1 MVIFWI
7 LFHIFLK
14 PFKTIGCRSCF
25 FRICPSRP
33 NYILPVRIRQPFF
46 SVSARITEM
55 KCQKICHFLL
65 FLLDSIIGDKI
76 INIIS
81 LLIHIPNP
89 VSSFFP
95 RNDTV
100 KVSSCRV
107 ASSDTDTIVV
117 VPDTDFLTIYGKSF
131 SSSTIFLFQEALHF
145 FIIQT
150 FNQSCCNMKQ
160 CIFLSASRAE
170 NIIYHFI
177 GNKKSG
183 WLFQCSCR
191 FPYFS

>member
-1 MVIFWI
+1 MECN
-7 LFHIFLK
+7 K
-14 PFKTIGCRSCF
+14 IGHF
-25 FRICPSRP
+25 
-33 NYILPVRIRQPFF
+33 
-46 SVSARITEM
+46 
-55 KCQKICHFLL
+55 FLL
-65 FLLDSIIGDKI
+65 LFNGIVGNQIIHVISI
-76 INIIS
+76 
-81 LLIHIPNP
+81 LIHIPDS
-89 VSSFFP
+89 VRCFFP
-95 RNDTV
+95 RNHAV
-100 KVSSCRV
+100 KVPSSRFS
-107 ASSDTDTIVV
+107 SSDADTIIVI
-117 VPDTDFLTIYGKSF
+117 PDTDFLTIYGKSF
-131 SSSTIFLFQEALHF
+131 ATSSIFIFQKTPHF